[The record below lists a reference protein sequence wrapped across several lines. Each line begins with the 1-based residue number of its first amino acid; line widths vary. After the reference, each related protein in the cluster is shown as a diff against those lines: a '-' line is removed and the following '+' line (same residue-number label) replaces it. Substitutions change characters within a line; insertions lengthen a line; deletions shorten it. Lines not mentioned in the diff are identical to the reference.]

1 MRAYSSDLFKELR
14 EGLTSSLDKVQ
25 ETIENCLN
33 KTKSEMKSFVEQM
46 KAIAKSAKFD
56 IPIVNN
62 EQSMQPMQSTS
73 QKIDS
78 IRGPPQAKIK
88 MPTIDLSNDQNAI
101 NSEISIVN
109 ERIEI
114 QKQKLKELQEQY
126 QNLDKSIAEKNES
139 KEYLEAL
146 RQQIDS
152 INKELSSF
160 NKSGIEIRLK
170 NLDRIEYLKSQLS
183 DAAAEAKQLEKQLS
197 SKQSIGLES
206 SAYSLNE
213 KMLKLKGSIANN
225 EIRVDAL
232 NKKLSS
238 LRISKFSILKKSI
251 DDLYPTLGK
260 VLSGLGKFGNGIKTV
275 SSKAISGFKSILNTI
290 KKVGNEFG
298 MVKKKLLQ
306 LTNMFKGASNSTNG
320 YRQSLGSLVRS
331 FTIFSLIFPL
341 VSQGIRALGTYLLST
356 LRTNSQFVNSLNQ
369 IKSNLQT
376 AFTPIFNAILPAINA
391 LMSAIAKA
399 TAYLS
404 DFISSIF
411 GKSLSQT
418 KKATSGIIGT
428 RDALDSTGKSA
439 KKTSNAIKEAT
450 RSLMGFDAINKL
462 DSNKDS
468 GNASGGTGGSVYTP
482 SDIDTSTVSSFAKK
496 LRDMWKK
503 GDYKGIG
510 KVIGEQIN
518 KAVLSFTNYISW
530 DRVGAKITKFINA
543 FCDMF
548 NSLIDT
554 INWENI
560 GKMFG
565 TGINTLANTLY
576 RLINGI
582 NWDRIGKAMAQ
593 GINGLVHSVNW
604 NLLGSTLGSYLQSKI
619 NMLYGFVTTADWAGI
634 GKSLADGI
642 MGLVN
647 SIDWGKAGETL
658 SRGVRGLFSSLRNFI
673 SSLDWKQL
681 GKDVWNF
688 VSSIDWSGIVRD
700 VANIIGQVVAGI
712 GTFLWGFI
720 EDAVISIRDYWAKQ
734 FEDCGG
740 HIILGLLK
748 GIGEAIAGIG
758 TWIKENIFDPFI
770 DGFKS
775 IFGIHSPSTVMM
787 EMGTYLIKGL
797 INGIKSIPILG
808 TVIDVVGSGIN
819 WIGEQYNNIKEKGT
833 ELFENLKNGIAKN
846 PIVQTVSSK
855 ISEGLDWVGE
865 QYGNFKEKGK
875 NLFDNVKKGI
885 SNNPIVKSVGNVIGD
900 GINAIKNKYNDFK
913 NKGKDTMTNLQSG
926 INKNQNNP
934 IKQIGNVVSSMV
946 SKVSSGAVS
955 KASSWGSDM
964 MSGLASGI
972 RGATKWVTN
981 AVSNVAKTISSWLHF
996 TRPDV
1001 GPLREYET
1009 WMPDFMH
1016 GLKEGIERNKS
1027 SLLGSVKSISNEM
1040 ASSFNS
1046 LQQPEIAFAGSQD
1059 IAVTHVIED
1068 KTKENDLKAIL
1079 DELKNLKEYF
1089 EMIKN
1094 SIDDKE
1100 LNTYLDGEKMYKK
1113 FVDKHNKNARRKG
1126 KSDLDI

>member
-73 QKIDS
+73 QKVDS

-126 QNLDKSIAEKNES
+126 QNLDKSIAERNES

-146 RQQIDS
+146 RQQINS

-160 NKSGIEIRLK
+160 NKKGIEIRLK

-404 DFISSIF
+404 AFISAIF

-418 KKATSGIIGT
+418 KKATSGIIGA

-468 GNASGGTGGSVYTP
+468 GSDSGVTGGSYTP
-482 SDIDTSTVSSFAKK
+482 SDIDTSTDSSFAKK

-565 TGINTLANTLY
+565 AGINTLANTLY

-593 GINGLVHSVNW
+593 GINGLVRSVNW
-604 NLLGSTLGSYLQSKI
+604 NLLGSTIGSYLQSKI
-619 NMLYGFVTTADWAGI
+619 NMLYGFVTTVDWAGI

-658 SRGVRGLFSSLRNFI
+658 TGGVRGLFSSLRNFI
-673 SSLDWKQL
+673 SGLDWKQL

-688 VSSIDWSGIVRD
+688 LSSIDWAGIVRD
-700 VANIIGQVVAGI
+700 VANIIGQAIAGI

-720 EDAVISIRDYWAKQ
+720 EDTVISIRDYWAKQ

-770 DGFKS
+770 SGFKS

-787 EMGTYLIKGL
+787 EMGTYLMQGL

-819 WIGEQYNNIKEKGT
+819 WIGEQYNNIKEKGA
-833 ELFENLKNGIAKN
+833 ELFENLKNGIVNN

-855 ISEGLDWVGE
+855 INDGINWIGN
-865 QYGNFKEKGK
+865 QYTRFKNKGK
-875 NLFDNVKKGI
+875 ELFDNVKKGI
-885 SNNPIVKSVGNVIGD
+885 SNNPIVQTVGNVVNNGVS
-900 GINAIKNKYNDFK
+900 AIK
-913 NKGKDTMTNLQSG
+913 
-926 INKNQNNP
+926 
-934 IKQIGNVVSSMV
+934 
-946 SKVSSGAVS
+946 S
-955 KASSWGSDM
+955 KASSFLSRGKDLMSNLKNGINQMKTSVTNTVSSVVSGISSKISSASKSAVSWGKDM
-964 MSGLASGI
+964 MNGLAKGI
-972 RGATKWVTN
+972 NSAKN
-981 AVSNVAKTISSWLHF
+981 AVVNGVKGLANKISSFLHF
-996 TRPDV
+996 SRPDE

-1016 GLKEGIERNKS
+1016 GLKDGIERNKS

-1059 IAVTHVIED
+1059 VTITHVIED

-1089 EMIKN
+1089 EMIKDA
-1094 SIDDKE
+1094 IDDKE